1 MSTPPTNDESKT
13 LEEFFARIEK
23 LTKYAITFGQKYRH
37 EPHPALGM
45 DARLPDGY
53 MTLWAESEIAAR
65 QWLVANID
73 NAYCSI
79 EHEAHFVAETAARY
93 QLGCLGDVKARVTL
107 LALGDLDSLDGDEAE
122 DETWV
127 NEHGWDFTPGQP
139 PSRRW

>member
-93 QLGCLGDVKARVTL
+93 QLGCLGDVKARVAL
-107 LALGDLDSLDGDEAE
+107 LAFGDLDSLDGDEVQP
-122 DETWV
+122 WV
-127 NEHGWDFTPGQP
+127 NEHGWGFTPGQP

>member
-1 MSTPPTNDESKT
+1 MSTLPINGESKT
-13 LEEFFARIEK
+13 LEEFFARIDK

-37 EPHPALGM
+37 EPHPVLGM

-65 QWLVANID
+65 QWLVDNID

-79 EHEAHFVAETAARY
+79 DDEAHFVAETAAHY
-93 QLGCLGDVKARVTL
+93 PLGHLGDVKARVARL
-107 LALGDLDSLDGDEAE
+107 SLDDLDDLDGDEVE
-122 DETWV
+122 PWV
-127 NEHGWDFTPGQP
+127 NEHGWDLTPGQP

>member
-1 MSTPPTNDESKT
+1 MSTTPTNGESKT
-13 LEEFFARIEK
+13 LEEFFARIGK

-53 MTLWAESEIAAR
+53 MTLWAESEVAAR

-79 EHEAHFVAETAARY
+79 DDEAHFVAEASARY
-93 QLGCLGDVKARVTL
+93 QLGCLGDVKVRVARL
-107 LALGDLDSLDGDEAE
+107 SLDDLDDLDGDEAE

>member
-65 QWLVANID
+65 QWL
-73 NAYCSI
+73 
-79 EHEAHFVAETAARY
+79 EASARY
-93 QLGCLGDVKARVTL
+93 QLGCLGDVKARVAL

>member
-1 MSTPPTNDESKT
+1 MISPHTNGESKT
-13 LEEFFARIEK
+13 LEEFFARIGK

-65 QWLVANID
+65 QWLVANIG

-79 EHEAHFVAETAARY
+79 DDEAHFVAEAAAHY
-93 QLGCLGDVKARVTL
+93 PLGRLGDVRGRVAML
-107 LALGDLDSLDGDEAE
+107 DLSINSLDDDDE

>member
-1 MSTPPTNDESKT
+1 MSTTPTSDESKT

-23 LTKYAITFGQKYRH
+23 LTLTKYAITFGQKYRH

-79 EHEAHFVAETAARY
+79 DDEAHFVAETAAHY
-93 QLGCLGDVKARVTL
+93 PLG
-107 LALGDLDSLDGDEAE
+107 S
-122 DETWV
+122 
-127 NEHGWDFTPGQP
+127 P
-139 PSRRW
+139 RRREGPRRPAGPR